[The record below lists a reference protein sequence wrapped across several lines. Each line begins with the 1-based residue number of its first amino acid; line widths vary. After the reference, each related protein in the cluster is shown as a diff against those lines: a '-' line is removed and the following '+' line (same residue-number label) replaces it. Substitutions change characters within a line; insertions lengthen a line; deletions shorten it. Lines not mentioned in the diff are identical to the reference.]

1 MLTCRRHKHSA
12 SLMALD
18 SGTRSPALPVETT
31 LLSSGQIHPRPGP
44 AMWSLDC
51 PRSETYSVF
60 WSLDDLCGHGPS
72 LWEDQTS
79 RPSTWLMIGALYARQ
94 TCVSSLV
101 LPSARAC
108 PPPRVSLLPARPSLD
123 SLASESSIPLSSR
136 HRVSLRPKWL
146 QDEQPPLIKTIKPLR
161 ADLSASSFALSLPSS
176 SSRLR
181 TD

>member
-1 MLTCRRHKHSA
+1 MNSKVRDSLNEWAKTSNARRRPQRRCSG
-12 SLMALD
+12 D
-18 SGTRSPALPVETT
+18 SPT
-31 LLSSGQIHPRPGP
+31 LIILQ
-44 AMWSLDC
+44 LDC
-51 PRSETYSVF
+51 PRSKTYSVF

-94 TCVSSLV
+94 TRVSSLV